1 MSWVFYVRSSVGVV
15 RRRWKR
21 EGTHPSRVISTAGT
35 EAKHARYTW
44 FLSLVF
50 IHLVSKL
57 LEVPVL
63 VNCWG
68 EGGDGV
74 GRVEGNAE
82 AHFSFAFVSSRY
94 ALLTDLNCL
103 LSSPSLF
110 SLLDCPV

>member
-68 EGGDGV
+68 EGGDG
-74 GRVEGNAE
+74 GGQGGGECRSPFFLRV
-82 AHFSFAFVSSRY
+82 
-94 ALLTDLNCL
+94 CL
-103 LSSPSLF
+103 FKVCFTHRS
-110 SLLDCPV
+110 